1 MNILEKILNVKR
13 QEIQQIKDF
22 EFGEMAG
29 QNRSLKDALSKPG
42 ISVIAEIKMKSPSEG
57 EIFPYADPAH
67 IAKGYE
73 SAGAAAISVL
83 TDQSFFG
90 GSLDILKSVRNA
102 VSIPVIRKD
111 FIIDQKQISETIHY
125 NGDAFLLIAD
135 ALDQDSLQQLMNI
148 GEMAGLEFLV
158 EYHAEK
164 HAEFIFALNP
174 EIVGINCRNL
184 KTMAT
189 DITYFEKMISSL
201 PSNSVK
207 VAESGIHT
215 SDDLE
220 YVSDLGYDAA
230 LIGTSLMKTGNPKKS
245 LKTLLGEIS

>member
-13 QEIQQIKDF
+13 QEIQQIKDM
-22 EFGEMAG
+22 EFGEMVG
-29 QNRSLKDALSKPG
+29 QIRSLKDALSKPG

-57 EIFPYADPAH
+57 EIFPYADPAQ
-67 IAKGYE
+67 IAKDYE

-90 GSLDILKSVRNA
+90 GSLDILKSVRDA

-215 SDDLE
+215 SDDLK

-230 LIGTSLMKTGNPKKS
+230 LIGTSLMRTGNPGKA
-245 LKTLLGEIS
+245 LEELLGGLS

>member
-13 QEIQQIKDF
+13 QEIQQIEDM
-22 EFGEMAG
+22 EFGEMVG
-29 QNRSLKDALSKPG
+29 QIRSLKDALSKPG

-57 EIFPYADPAH
+57 EILPNANPVQ
-67 IAKGYE
+67 IAKDYE

-83 TDQSFFG
+83 TDQQFFG
-90 GSLDILKSVRNA
+90 GSLDILKAVRKA

-135 ALDQDSLQQLMNI
+135 AMDQDSLQQLMNI

-164 HAEFIFALNP
+164 HAEFIFGLNP

-230 LIGTSLMKTGNPKKS
+230 LIGTSLMKTGNPEKA
-245 LKTLLGEIS
+245 LETLLGKIS

>member
-13 QEIQQIKDF
+13 QEIQQIEDM
-22 EFGEMAG
+22 EFGEMVG
-29 QNRSLKDALSKPG
+29 QIRSLKDALSKPG

-57 EIFPYADPAH
+57 EIFPYADPAQ
-67 IAKGYE
+67 IAKDYE

-90 GSLDILKSVRNA
+90 GSLNILKSVRKT

-148 GEMAGLEFLV
+148 GKMAGLEFLV

-201 PSNSVK
+201 PSNTVK

-215 SDDLE
+215 SDDLK
-220 YVSDLGYDAA
+220 YVSELGYDAA
-230 LIGTSLMKTGNPKKS
+230 LIGTSLMRTGNPGKA
-245 LKTLLGEIS
+245 LEELLGGLS

>member
-1 MNILEKILNVKR
+1 M
-13 QEIQQIKDF
+13 
-22 EFGEMAG
+22 
-29 QNRSLKDALSKPG
+29 
-42 ISVIAEIKMKSPSEG
+42 
-57 EIFPYADPAH
+57 
-67 IAKGYE
+67 
-73 SAGAAAISVL
+73 
-83 TDQSFFG
+83 
-90 GSLDILKSVRNA
+90 DILKSVRDA

-201 PSNSVK
+201 PSNSVR

-215 SDDLE
+215 SDNLK

-230 LIGTSLMKTGNPKKS
+230 LIGTSLMKTGNPGKA
-245 LKTLLGEIS
+245 LEELLGRLS

>member
-1 MNILEKILNVKR
+1 MNILETILNVKR
-13 QEIQQIKDF
+13 QEIQRIKDF

-57 EIFPYADPAH
+57 EIFRYADPAH

-90 GSLDILKSVRNA
+90 GSLDILKSVRGA

-111 FIIDQKQISETIHY
+111 FIIVQKQISETIHY

-135 ALDQDSLQQLMNI
+135 ALNQDSLQQLMNI
-148 GEMAGLEFLV
+148 GKMAGLEFLV
-158 EYHAEK
+158 EFHDEK
-164 HAEFIFALNP
+164 HAEFISALNP
-174 EIVGINCRNL
+174 ETVGINCRNL
-184 KTMAT
+184 KKMAT

-215 SDDLE
+215 SDNLK

-230 LIGTSLMKTGNPKKS
+230 LIGTSLMKTGNPGKA
-245 LKTLLGEIS
+245 LEELLGRLS

>member
-13 QEIQQIKDF
+13 QEIQQIKDL

-29 QNRSLKDALSKPG
+29 QSRSLKDALSKPG

-57 EIFPYADPAH
+57 EIFPNADPAQ

-90 GSLDILKSVRNA
+90 GSLDILKSVRDA

-230 LIGTSLMKTGNPKKS
+230 LIGTSLMKTGNPEKA
-245 LKTLLGEIS
+245 LETLLGKIS